1 MKHFSFCLLIFFIS
15 LAFSCSTDPPVTEEP
30 DLDAPVN
37 EEPSPDP
44 TKIPEDR
51 YFPAIGSTSWEAID
65 PEILGWNMDLQDSLL
80 RFLENKGTKGFLIL
94 KNGRIALETYFNG
107 HAQDSLWYWA
117 SAGKTLTAYMVG
129 IAQQQGKLD
138 IKTRASE
145 YLGVGWTS
153 IPGDKEFLI
162 KVENQLMM
170 TSGLQPLNFDCITPQ
185 CLTYVA
191 DAGTRWAYHN
201 GPYTLLQ
208 RVVSNAVNMEFQVY
222 FNNELRNKIGMDGFW
237 ASTNGLNNV
246 YFSTTRSMARFGL
259 LNLNNGSWDEIPIL
273 IDTEYEAQMRSP
285 SQELNRSYGYLFWL
299 NGQPD
304 FMAPATQIV
313 FTGPLVPNAPAD
325 MYAGLG
331 KNDQKLYIIP
341 SEELVIVRMGE
352 DSGETLLGPS
362 SFDNALWEVLSAYLQ
377 L

>member
-1 MKHFSFCLLIFFIS
+1 MKHYYSSLFFLIVLLVCG
-15 LAFSCSTDPPVTEEP
+15 CSTDTPVTEEP
-30 DLDAPVN
+30 DPDAPVN
-37 EEPSPDP
+37 EDPMPDP
-44 TKIPEDR
+44 PEIPEDR
-51 YFPAIGSTSWEAID
+51 YYPPIGSDTWESID
-65 PEILGWNMDLQDSLL
+65 PELLGWNMELQDSLL
-80 RFLENKGTKGFLIL
+80 NYLENKGTKGFMIL
-94 KNGRIALETYFNG
+94 KNGRIALEVYFNG
-107 HAQDSLWYWA
+107 HARDSSWYWA

-129 IAQQQGKLD
+129 IAQQQGKID

-162 KVENQLMM
+162 KVENQLNM
-170 TSGLQPLNFDCITPQ
+170 TSGLQPLNFDCVTPQ

-208 RVVSNAVNMEFQVY
+208 RVVSNAVNAEFEIY
-222 FNNELRNKIGMDGFW
+222 FNNELRNKIGMNGFW
-237 ASTNGLNNV
+237 ATTNGLNNV

-259 LNLNNGSWDEIPIL
+259 LNLNNGTWDDIPIL
-273 IDTEYEAQMRSP
+273 TDMEFEAQMRTP
-285 SQELNRSYGYLFWL
+285 SQELNRSYGYLYWL

-304 FMAPATQIV
+304 FMAPASQIV
-313 FTGPLVPNAPAD
+313 FTGPLIPSAPMD
-325 MYAGLG
+325 LYSGLG
-331 KNDQKLYIIP
+331 KNDQKLYIVP

-352 DSGETLLGPS
+352 DTGENLLGPS
-362 SFDNALWEVLSAYLQ
+362 SFDNALWELLSAYMQ